1 MVNYLA
7 VLVAAVVAFLLG
19 FIWYGP
25 LFGKIWMKL
34 SGMPDVKPKKKDMML
49 RSLGGLASYIVMA
62 YVLAR
67 IFDLINVVALSEGLW
82 VGFLAWLGFV
92 GTITFGSFL
101 WEKKP
106 FNLWLLNNVYN
117 LISLLI
123 MAWIFVVWV

>member
-101 WEKKP
+101 WG
-106 FNLWLLNNVYN
+106 
-117 LISLLI
+117 LLI
-123 MAWIFVVWV
+123 IKPSLIGVNVASI

>member
-19 FIWYGP
+19 FIWYRP

-82 VGFLAWLGFV
+82 GGFLAWLGFV